1 MAFHTVPLS
10 MTDWLIAT
18 AVSST
23 LLIGMELAKIVLR
36 VVRPDPYAESVKA
49 LPPGARESRK
59 PSRGEVASRA

>member
-10 MTDWLIAT
+10 ITDWLIAT

-49 LPPGARESRK
+49 LAQESRK